1 MISRAG
7 QCLPGGRPGALV
19 AYFPAFGRGRMFSAI
34 GTDYMF
40 SSARGWLHIFPR
52 LSSFRGYVKFFYY
65 ALSVF
70 FYLGFF
76 LLFQIQVGGRSIV
89 CSDVQQNVVCIVI

>member
-7 QCLPGGRPGALV
+7 QCWPGALV
-19 AYFPAFGRGRMFSAI
+19 AYFPALGRGRMFSAL
-34 GTDYMF
+34 GSDYMF
-40 SSARGWLHIFPR
+40 SRARGWLHIFPR

-70 FYLGFF
+70 FFLFGDF